1 MGNSSQVLIKKKKTD
16 FFANFESINLYIHPS
31 QTQPTSLIIRT
42 LRLKA
47 RLAAVTFLINS

>member
-1 MGNSSQVLIKKKKTD
+1 MGNSLQVLIKKKKTD